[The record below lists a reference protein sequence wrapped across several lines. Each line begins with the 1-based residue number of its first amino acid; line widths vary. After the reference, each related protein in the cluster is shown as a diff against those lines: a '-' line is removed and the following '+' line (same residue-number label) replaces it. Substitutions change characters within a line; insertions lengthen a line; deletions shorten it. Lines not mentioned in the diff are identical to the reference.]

1 MPQTLQNRKRLR
13 KTFQRN
19 DQIAEMPNLIE
30 VQKFSYELFL
40 QRFVSS
46 EDRLDKGL
54 ENVFRSVF
62 PISDF
67 SETSTIEYISY
78 SFDEPKFD
86 TDECIQRGLT
96 YAAPL
101 KVTLRLIVF
110 DVDEETQAKSV
121 KDVKEQDVYMSD
133 LPLMT
138 ENGTFIIN
146 GTERVVVSQM
156 HRSPGV
162 FFDHDRGKTHSSGK
176 ILFAARI
183 IPYRGSWMD
192 FEFDPKDI
200 VNARIDR
207 KKKIPATTILY
218 SLGYDAEEI
227 LSMFYKSEEYTKFKD
242 GWKKDF
248 VPENLIGGKSLFP
261 LVSKGK
267 VVVEQGK
274 KLTPRLLKQLEEKNL
289 KELEIS
295 NEELIGKFISE
306 DIVNIETGEIFAE
319 AGEEITEEL
328 IALFELEKIKSV
340 PVLVIDNI
348 NSSPFLRNTLA
359 LDKSIDKETAL
370 FEIYKILRP
379 GEPPTVESATALFES
394 LFFDADRY
402 DLSDVGRVKLNMRLN
417 LDTPDTVRVLTKDDI
432 TSVLKTLVDLRDG
445 KGDIDDIDNLGNRRV
460 RSVGEL
466 LENQFRIGLLRMERA
481 IRERMSSVDIDAVM
495 PQDIINAKP
504 IAATIRE
511 FFGSSQLS
519 QFMDQTNPLSE
530 ITHKRRVSALG
541 PGGLTRERAGFEVRD
556 VHPTHYGRICP
567 IETPEGPNIG
577 LINSLATYSRINKY
591 GFIES
596 PYLKVV
602 DGKKTNE
609 IVYLSA
615 VEESRYRIAQAD
627 EPADEKGNLL
637 SELLNCRHDGDFDL
651 VPPASVDF
659 VDVSPQQTVSVAA
672 ALIPFLE
679 NDDAN
684 RALMGSNMMRQ
695 AVPLVTNEAPFVG
708 TGMEETVARDS
719 GSSVVATR
727 DGIVDQVDSQ
737 RIVVTSKGDLEA
749 GDLGVDIYNLKKFQ
763 RSNQSTCMN
772 QRPLV
777 RVGDQIFKGD
787 IIADG
792 PSTDSGELALGKNVL
807 VAFMPWNGYNFED
820 SILISEKIVKDDVF
834 TSIHIEEFEVMARD
848 TKLGSEE
855 ITRDI
860 PNVGEEAL
868 RNLDESGIVYIGA
881 EVKPGDILVGKVT
894 PKGES
899 PITPEEKLL
908 RAIFGEKA
916 SDVKD
921 SSLKVPPGTNGSVVD
936 VRVFNRHGI
945 EKDERALAVEREEVE
960 RLSIDRDDELSILD
974 RNIFSRL
981 KESIVGKMASSGPS
995 ITSEKTK
1002 IDEEMLN
1009 DIPKNSWWDF
1019 VMQNNSVQKEI
1030 ESLRD
1035 QYNENKS
1042 QIEKR
1047 FEDKVEKVSRGDE
1060 LLPGVMKSIKVY
1072 VAIKRKLQTGDKMA
1086 GRHGNKGVIS
1096 RIVPAEDMPYSAD
1109 GRHVDVVLNP
1119 LGVPSRMNVG
1129 QILETHLGA
1138 ACAGLGQ
1145 QINNALKSYE
1155 AGGDISNVRSTLES
1169 IYKPSEIKKYEDGDL
1184 IEMSHSLRK
1193 GVPIATPV
1201 FDGAREND
1209 INDLLEKADL
1219 NTTGQITLYDGRTG
1233 EKFDRPVT
1241 VGYIYIL
1248 KLHHLVDDKI
1258 HGRSVGPYSLV
1269 TQQPLGGK
1277 AQFGGQRFGE
1287 MEVWALEAYGAAYTL
1302 QEMLTVKS
1310 DDVAGRTKVYES
1322 IVRGEENFESGV
1334 PESFNVLVKEMRS
1347 LGLNVELQDSS
1358 D

>member
-1 MPQTLQNRKRLR
+1 
-13 KTFQRN
+13 
-19 DQIAEMPNLIE
+19 
-30 VQKFSYELFL
+30 
-40 QRFVSS
+40 
-46 EDRLDKGL
+46 
-54 ENVFRSVF
+54 
-62 PISDF
+62 
-67 SETSTIEYISY
+67 
-78 SFDEPKFD
+78 
-86 TDECIQRGLT
+86 
-96 YAAPL
+96 
-101 KVTLRLIVF
+101 
-110 DVDEETQAKSV
+110 
-121 KDVKEQDVYMSD
+121 
-133 LPLMT
+133 
-138 ENGTFIIN
+138 
-146 GTERVVVSQM
+146 
-156 HRSPGV
+156 
-162 FFDHDRGKTHSSGK
+162 
-176 ILFAARI
+176 
-183 IPYRGSWMD
+183 
-192 FEFDPKDI
+192 
-200 VNARIDR
+200 
-207 KKKIPATTILY
+207 
-218 SLGYDAEEI
+218 
-227 LSMFYKSEEYTKFKD
+227 
-242 GWKKDF
+242 
-248 VPENLIGGKSLFP
+248 
-261 LVSKGK
+261 
-267 VVVEQGK
+267 
-274 KLTPRLLKQLEEKNL
+274 
-289 KELEIS
+289 
-295 NEELIGKFISE
+295 
-306 DIVNIETGEIFAE
+306 
-319 AGEEITEEL
+319 
-328 IALFELEKIKSV
+328 
-340 PVLVIDNI
+340 
-348 NSSPFLRNTLA
+348 
-359 LDKSIDKETAL
+359 
-370 FEIYKILRP
+370 
-379 GEPPTVESATALFES
+379 
-394 LFFDADRY
+394 
-402 DLSDVGRVKLNMRLN
+402 
-417 LDTPDTVRVLTKDDI
+417 
-432 TSVLKTLVDLRDG
+432 
-445 KGDIDDIDNLGNRRV
+445 
-460 RSVGEL
+460 
-466 LENQFRIGLLRMERA
+466 
-481 IRERMSSVDIDAVM
+481 
-495 PQDIINAKP
+495 
-504 IAATIRE
+504 
-511 FFGSSQLS
+511 
-519 QFMDQTNPLSE
+519 
-530 ITHKRRVSALG
+530 
-541 PGGLTRERAGFEVRD
+541 
-556 VHPTHYGRICP
+556 
-567 IETPEGPNIG
+567 
-577 LINSLATYSRINKY
+577 
-591 GFIES
+591 
-596 PYLKVV
+596 
-602 DGKKTNE
+602 
-609 IVYLSA
+609 
-615 VEESRYRIAQAD
+615 
-627 EPADEKGNLL
+627 
-637 SELLNCRHDGDFDL
+637 
-651 VPPASVDF
+651 
-659 VDVSPQQTVSVAA
+659 
-672 ALIPFLE
+672 
-679 NDDAN
+679 
-684 RALMGSNMMRQ
+684 MGSNMMRQ

-916 SDVKD
+916 SDVRD
-921 SSLKVPPGTNGSVVD
+921 SSLKLPPGTNGSVVD

-1072 VAIKRKLQTGDKMA
+1072 VAIKRKLQPGDKMA

>member
-1 MPQTLQNRKRLR
+1 
-13 KTFQRN
+13 
-19 DQIAEMPNLIE
+19 
-30 VQKFSYELFL
+30 
-40 QRFVSS
+40 
-46 EDRLDKGL
+46 
-54 ENVFRSVF
+54 
-62 PISDF
+62 
-67 SETSTIEYISY
+67 
-78 SFDEPKFD
+78 
-86 TDECIQRGLT
+86 
-96 YAAPL
+96 
-101 KVTLRLIVF
+101 
-110 DVDEETQAKSV
+110 
-121 KDVKEQDVYMSD
+121 
-133 LPLMT
+133 
-138 ENGTFIIN
+138 
-146 GTERVVVSQM
+146 
-156 HRSPGV
+156 
-162 FFDHDRGKTHSSGK
+162 
-176 ILFAARI
+176 
-183 IPYRGSWMD
+183 
-192 FEFDPKDI
+192 
-200 VNARIDR
+200 
-207 KKKIPATTILY
+207 
-218 SLGYDAEEI
+218 
-227 LSMFYKSEEYTKFKD
+227 
-242 GWKKDF
+242 
-248 VPENLIGGKSLFP
+248 
-261 LVSKGK
+261 
-267 VVVEQGK
+267 
-274 KLTPRLLKQLEEKNL
+274 
-289 KELEIS
+289 
-295 NEELIGKFISE
+295 
-306 DIVNIETGEIFAE
+306 
-319 AGEEITEEL
+319 
-328 IALFELEKIKSV
+328 
-340 PVLVIDNI
+340 
-348 NSSPFLRNTLA
+348 
-359 LDKSIDKETAL
+359 
-370 FEIYKILRP
+370 
-379 GEPPTVESATALFES
+379 
-394 LFFDADRY
+394 
-402 DLSDVGRVKLNMRLN
+402 
-417 LDTPDTVRVLTKDDI
+417 
-432 TSVLKTLVDLRDG
+432 
-445 KGDIDDIDNLGNRRV
+445 
-460 RSVGEL
+460 
-466 LENQFRIGLLRMERA
+466 
-481 IRERMSSVDIDAVM
+481 
-495 PQDIINAKP
+495 
-504 IAATIRE
+504 
-511 FFGSSQLS
+511 
-519 QFMDQTNPLSE
+519 
-530 ITHKRRVSALG
+530 
-541 PGGLTRERAGFEVRD
+541 
-556 VHPTHYGRICP
+556 
-567 IETPEGPNIG
+567 
-577 LINSLATYSRINKY
+577 
-591 GFIES
+591 
-596 PYLKVV
+596 
-602 DGKKTNE
+602 
-609 IVYLSA
+609 
-615 VEESRYRIAQAD
+615 
-627 EPADEKGNLL
+627 
-637 SELLNCRHDGDFDL
+637 
-651 VPPASVDF
+651 
-659 VDVSPQQTVSVAA
+659 
-672 ALIPFLE
+672 
-679 NDDAN
+679 
-684 RALMGSNMMRQ
+684 MGSNMMRQ

-916 SDVKD
+916 SDVRD
-921 SSLKVPPGTNGSVVD
+921 SSLKLPPGTNGSVVD

-981 KESIVGKMASSGPS
+981 KESVLGKMAASGPKIS
-995 ITSEKTK
+995 SEKTK
-1002 IDEEMLN
+1002 IDEELLN

-1019 VMQNNSVQKEI
+1019 VMQNNSIQKEI

-1035 QYNENKS
+1035 QYNENKN

-1072 VAIKRKLQTGDKMA
+1072 VAIKRKLQPGDKMA

-1155 AGGDISNVRSTLES
+1155 AGGDISNVRSTLED
-1169 IYKPSEIKKYEDGDL
+1169 IYKTSEIKKYEDGDL

-1219 NTTGQITLYDGRTG
+1219 NTSGQITLYDGRTG

>member
-1 MPQTLQNRKRLR
+1 
-13 KTFQRN
+13 
-19 DQIAEMPNLIE
+19 
-30 VQKFSYELFL
+30 
-40 QRFVSS
+40 
-46 EDRLDKGL
+46 
-54 ENVFRSVF
+54 
-62 PISDF
+62 
-67 SETSTIEYISY
+67 
-78 SFDEPKFD
+78 
-86 TDECIQRGLT
+86 
-96 YAAPL
+96 
-101 KVTLRLIVF
+101 
-110 DVDEETQAKSV
+110 
-121 KDVKEQDVYMSD
+121 
-133 LPLMT
+133 
-138 ENGTFIIN
+138 
-146 GTERVVVSQM
+146 
-156 HRSPGV
+156 
-162 FFDHDRGKTHSSGK
+162 
-176 ILFAARI
+176 
-183 IPYRGSWMD
+183 
-192 FEFDPKDI
+192 
-200 VNARIDR
+200 
-207 KKKIPATTILY
+207 
-218 SLGYDAEEI
+218 
-227 LSMFYKSEEYTKFKD
+227 
-242 GWKKDF
+242 
-248 VPENLIGGKSLFP
+248 
-261 LVSKGK
+261 
-267 VVVEQGK
+267 
-274 KLTPRLLKQLEEKNL
+274 
-289 KELEIS
+289 
-295 NEELIGKFISE
+295 
-306 DIVNIETGEIFAE
+306 
-319 AGEEITEEL
+319 
-328 IALFELEKIKSV
+328 
-340 PVLVIDNI
+340 
-348 NSSPFLRNTLA
+348 
-359 LDKSIDKETAL
+359 
-370 FEIYKILRP
+370 
-379 GEPPTVESATALFES
+379 
-394 LFFDADRY
+394 
-402 DLSDVGRVKLNMRLN
+402 
-417 LDTPDTVRVLTKDDI
+417 
-432 TSVLKTLVDLRDG
+432 
-445 KGDIDDIDNLGNRRV
+445 
-460 RSVGEL
+460 
-466 LENQFRIGLLRMERA
+466 
-481 IRERMSSVDIDAVM
+481 
-495 PQDIINAKP
+495 
-504 IAATIRE
+504 
-511 FFGSSQLS
+511 
-519 QFMDQTNPLSE
+519 
-530 ITHKRRVSALG
+530 
-541 PGGLTRERAGFEVRD
+541 
-556 VHPTHYGRICP
+556 
-567 IETPEGPNIG
+567 
-577 LINSLATYSRINKY
+577 
-591 GFIES
+591 
-596 PYLKVV
+596 
-602 DGKKTNE
+602 
-609 IVYLSA
+609 
-615 VEESRYRIAQAD
+615 
-627 EPADEKGNLL
+627 
-637 SELLNCRHDGDFDL
+637 
-651 VPPASVDF
+651 
-659 VDVSPQQTVSVAA
+659 
-672 ALIPFLE
+672 
-679 NDDAN
+679 
-684 RALMGSNMMRQ
+684 MMRQ

-749 GDLGVDIYNLKKFQ
+749 GDLGVDIYNLKKFL

-916 SDVKD
+916 SDVRD
-921 SSLKVPPGTNGSVVD
+921 SSLKLPPGTNGSVVD

-945 EKDERALAVEREEVE
+945 DKDERALAVEREEVE

-981 KESIVGKMASSGPS
+981 KESLVGKMAASGPKIS
-995 ITSEKTK
+995 NEKTK
-1002 IDEEMLN
+1002 IDEELLN

-1035 QYNENKS
+1035 QYNENKD

-1072 VAIKRKLQTGDKMA
+1072 VAIKRKLQPGDKMA

-1138 ACAGLGQ
+1138 ACAGLGK

-1155 AGGDISNVRSTLES
+1155 AGGDISNVRSTLED

-1219 NTTGQITLYDGRTG
+1219 NTSGQITLYDGRTG

-1248 KLHHLVDDKI
+1248 KLL
-1258 HGRSVGPYSLV
+1258 
-1269 TQQPLGGK
+1269 
-1277 AQFGGQRFGE
+1277 
-1287 MEVWALEAYGAAYTL
+1287 
-1302 QEMLTVKS
+1302 KS
-1310 DDVAGRTKVYES
+1310 ES
-1322 IVRGEENFESGV
+1322 S
-1334 PESFNVLVKEMRS
+1334 
-1347 LGLNVELQDSS
+1347 
-1358 D
+1358 